1 MPRNLKAP
9 NLTRRLR
16 YRIEYLVFLGVV
28 WLGRSLSRSQILR
41 LGRWAGL
48 LFFYVAG
55 NRRRIALANLE
66 VAFGATRTD
75 REKRTIARQS
85 FALAAAAF
93 CDNLPIHPPLA
104 AAELAKL
111 VETSEADH
119 ALVSALL
126 ARGRGLLLATAHLG
140 FMALGARFHAS
151 HDRGFH
157 LVLRRLDNPLLE
169 AALTRWRNQAGLR
182 VLYKDGGG
190 LSIHHTLQAG
200 ETVALAV
207 DQSVL
212 PKQGTTVEFFGL
224 PVTASPSVA
233 YFSLAGDVP
242 TLPVFC
248 FALPGGRCRLQYGPE
263 LVPMRTGDPVRDR
276 QHLTQQYFRALEA
289 AILSQPEA
297 YLWLH
302 KRWKYRLV
310 SPRADWPFYT
320 RASAAAE
327 TVPVP
332 PRPSEACGT
341 EKSWFHPRPS
351 DPVGP
356 RGS

>member
-1 MPRNLKAP
+1 MPRTKKGPSLK
-9 NLTRRLR
+9 RRLR
-16 YRIEYLVFLGVV
+16 YRIEYLVFLGVA
-28 WLGRSLSRSQILR
+28 WLARSFSRSQILL

-48 LFFYVAG
+48 LFFYVSG

-66 VAFGATRTD
+66 VAFGETKTD
-75 REKRTIARQS
+75 GEKWTIARRS

-104 AAELAKL
+104 TAELATL
-111 VETSEADH
+111 VETSEVDR

-126 ARGRGLLLATAHLG
+126 ARGRGLLLVTAHLG
-140 FMALGARFHAS
+140 FMALGAGLHAS
-151 HDRGFH
+151 RDRGFH
-157 LVLRRLDNPLLE
+157 VVLRRLDNPLLE

-212 PKQGTTVEFFGL
+212 PQHGTTVEFFGL

-233 YFSLAGDVP
+233 YFGLAGDVP
-242 TLPVFC
+242 ILPVFC

-263 LVPMRTGDPVRDR
+263 LVPTRTGDPARDR
-276 QHLTQQYFRALEA
+276 QRLTQQYFKALEA
-289 AILSQPEA
+289 AILSQPDA

-302 KRWKYRLV
+302 KRWKYRLG
-310 SPRADWPFYT
+310 SPRADWPFYSRT
-320 RASAAAE
+320 IAAAE
-327 TVPVP
+327 
-332 PRPSEACGT
+332 
-341 EKSWFHPRPS
+341 
-351 DPVGP
+351 
-356 RGS
+356 